1 MHRRMARAKK
11 KVDLFEFRGSD
22 DESDDEDKLSAKRKR
37 RNLGNSTP
45 HSVNGLDDG
54 GGSPCRDEDGGR
66 STCRAKLCFPGSDNR
81 QKTTNHYCRM
91 ATPARAKS
99 ASTAM
104 YAWRDAIFKTTW
116 NEDDELGTL
125 RRQIWQDHFD
135 WTPEGE
141 DFERP
146 FRFPPSLPSSRGAS
160 VCECVFARDF
170 VCVSLSQCL
179 LSLSDSERAS
189 ERAIACERK
198 KTRVKKKIYY

>member
-1 MHRRMARAKK
+1 MARAKK
-11 KVDLFEFRGSD
+11 KVDPFEFRGSD
-22 DESDDEDKLSAKRKR
+22 DEIDDEDKLSAKRKR

-45 HSVNGLDDG
+45 HSVTGLDDG

-91 ATPARAKS
+91 AMPARAKS

-104 YAWRDAIFKTTW
+104 YAWQDAIFKTTW

-135 WTPEGE
+135 WTPEAKISKG
-141 DFERP
+141 P
-146 FRFPPSLPSSRGAS
+146 LGSLPPSLPPEEQ
-160 VCECVFARDF
+160 VCVSACLPGIS
-170 VCVSLSQCL
+170 CVSLSPSVFF
-179 LSLSDSERAS
+179 LSLRERAS
-189 ERAIACERK
+189 ERSIERVID
-198 KTRVKKKIYY
+198 R